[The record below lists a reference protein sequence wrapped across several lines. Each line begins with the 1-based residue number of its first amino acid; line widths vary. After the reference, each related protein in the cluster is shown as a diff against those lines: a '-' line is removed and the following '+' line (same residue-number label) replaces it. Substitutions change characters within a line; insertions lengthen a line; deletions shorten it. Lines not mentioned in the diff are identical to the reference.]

1 MLLNLEIA
9 IRHLAS
15 RVRQS
20 VVSVL
25 GVATGVGFSVA
36 MAALMEGSLLDFQQ
50 TLIEASPQIMVK
62 DEFRDP
68 PLQPAAIAFGGAVE
82 IDDMKPK
89 EEQRGIKQARALIA
103 GLEAA
108 PGLAA
113 APMLDGQVV
122 VRFGGKDVAATL
134 SGIEPDRHVRVSQL
148 DEDMVR
154 GEIDDL
160 YAAAN
165 GIIVGDGL
173 ARKLGAR
180 VGNLLNVSS
189 PAGVLLKMKLV
200 GLFHTGLVS
209 IDETHAYTLLK
220 KAQVLQNRP
229 NVINRIR
236 IAIPDLHIA
245 RAVARQLEDRI
256 GYLSESWDEANEDI
270 LAALQLRN
278 TIMYVV
284 VGAIMLVAGFG
295 IFNIVSTIIYEKA
308 KDIAILKSLGFRD
321 GDVRRTFVAEGLATG
336 VVGSVL
342 GWVLGFSLCLGLES
356 IEFTASWAVE
366 MDGLPIHYDPVHYI
380 VATSIAVAS
389 AGIAAYIPAR
399 RAARLNPVDII
410 RGAA

>member
-1 MLLNLEIA
+1 VNLNLEIA
-9 IRHLAS
+9 VRHLGS

-20 VVSVL
+20 VVSIL
-25 GVATGVGFSVA
+25 GVATGVGFSIA

-50 TLIEASPQIMVK
+50 TLIEASPQILIK
-62 DEFRDP
+62 DEYRDP
-68 PLQPAAIAFGGAVE
+68 PLQPAVLAFGGAVE
-82 IDDMKPK
+82 IDGMKPK
-89 EEQRGIKQARALIA
+89 DEQRGIKRARTVVA
-103 GLEAA
+103 GLETM
-108 PGLAA
+108 PGVAA

-134 SGIEPDRHVRVSQL
+134 SGIDPERQVRVSQL
-148 DEDMVR
+148 AEDMTR
-154 GEIDDL
+154 GTVADL
-160 YAAAN
+160 YSAAN
-165 GIIVGDGL
+165 GIILGDGL

-180 VGNLLNVSS
+180 VGNLLSVSS
-189 PAGVLLKMKLV
+189 SAGVLMKMKLV

-209 IDETHAYTLLK
+209 IDETRGYALLK

-236 IAIPDLHIA
+236 VSVPDLHQA
-245 RAVARQLEDRI
+245 RAVARRLEERI

-270 LAALQLRN
+270 LSALQVRN

-321 GDVRRTFVAEGLATG
+321 ADVRRIFVIEGVATG

-342 GWVLGFSLCLGLES
+342 GWALGFALCRALQS
-356 IEFTASWAVE
+356 IEFTARWAVE
-366 MDGLPIHYDPVHYI
+366 MEGLPIHYDPKHYLI
-380 VATSIAVAS
+380 ASTIAVAS

>member
-9 IRHLAS
+9 VRHLGS

-20 VVSVL
+20 VVSIL

-50 TLIEASPQIMVK
+50 TLIEASPQIIIK
-62 DEFRDP
+62 DEYRDP
-68 PLQPAAIAFGGAVE
+68 PQQPAVIAFGGAVQIE
-82 IDDMKPK
+82 GMKPK
-89 EEQRGIKQARALIA
+89 EEQRGIKRARALIA
-103 GLEAA
+103 GLEAT
-108 PGLAA
+108 PGMSA

-148 DEDMVR
+148 AEDMVQ
-154 GEIDDL
+154 GGVNDL
-160 YAAAN
+160 YSAAN

-173 ARKLGAR
+173 ARKIGAR

-189 PAGVLLKMKLV
+189 SAGVLLKMKLV

-209 IDETHAYTLLK
+209 VDDTHAYALLK

-236 IAIPDLHIA
+236 VSIPDLHAA
-245 RAVARQLEDRI
+245 RGVARRLEERI

-270 LAALQLRN
+270 LSALQLRN

-308 KDIAILKSLGFRD
+308 RDIAILKSLGFRD
-321 GDVRRTFVAEGLATG
+321 GDVRWIFVTEGVATG
-336 VVGSVL
+336 VIGSVL
-342 GWVLGFSLCLGLES
+342 GWVLGFALCKALQS
-356 IEFTASWAVE
+356 IEFSSSWAVE
-366 MDGLPIHYDPVHYI
+366 MEGLPIHYAPLHYL
-380 VATSIAVAS
+380 VATVIAVGS
-389 AGIAAYIPAR
+389 AGVAAYIPAR

>member
-1 MLLNLEIA
+1 MNLNLEIA
-9 IRHLAS
+9 VRHLGS

-20 VVSVL
+20 VVSIL
-25 GVATGVGFSVA
+25 GVATGVGFSIA

-50 TLIEASPQIMVK
+50 TLIEASPQILIK
-62 DEFRDP
+62 DEYRDP
-68 PLQPAAIAFGGAVE
+68 PLQPAVLAFGGAVE
-82 IDDMKPK
+82 IDGMKPK
-89 EEQRGIKQARALIA
+89 DEQRGIKRARTVVA
-103 GLEAA
+103 GLETM
-108 PGLAA
+108 PGVAA

-134 SGIEPDRHVRVSQL
+134 SGIDPERQVRVSQL
-148 DEDMVR
+148 AEDMTR
-154 GEIDDL
+154 GTVADL
-160 YAAAN
+160 YSAAN
-165 GIIVGDGL
+165 GIILGDGL

-180 VGNLLNVSS
+180 VGNLLSVSS
-189 PAGVLLKMKLV
+189 SAGVLMKMKLV

-209 IDETHAYTLLK
+209 IDETRGYALLK

-236 IAIPDLHIA
+236 VSVPDLHQA
-245 RAVARQLEDRI
+245 RAVARRLEERI

-270 LAALQLRN
+270 LSALQVRN

-321 GDVRRTFVAEGLATG
+321 ADVRRIFVIEGVATG

-342 GWVLGFSLCLGLES
+342 GWALGFALCRALQS
-356 IEFTASWAVE
+356 IEFTARWAVE
-366 MDGLPIHYDPVHYI
+366 MEGLPIHYDPKHYLI
-380 VATSIAVAS
+380 ASTIAVAS

>member
-50 TLIEASPQIMVK
+50 TLIEASPQILVK

-82 IDDMKPK
+82 IDGMKPK

-103 GLEAA
+103 GLEAV

-321 GDVRRTFVAEGLATG
+321 GDVRRIFVAEGLATG

-366 MDGLPIHYDPVHYI
+366 MDGLPIHYDPVHYM

>member
-50 TLIEASPQIMVK
+50 TLIEASPQILVK

-82 IDDMKPK
+82 IDGMKPK

-236 IAIPDLHIA
+236 ITIPDLHTA

-321 GDVRRTFVAEGLATG
+321 GDVRRIFVAEGLATG

-366 MDGLPIHYDPVHYI
+366 MDGLPIHYDPVHYM

>member
-1 MLLNLEIA
+1 
-9 IRHLAS
+9 
-15 RVRQS
+15 
-20 VVSVL
+20 
-25 GVATGVGFSVA
+25 
-36 MAALMEGSLLDFQQ
+36 
-50 TLIEASPQIMVK
+50 
-62 DEFRDP
+62 
-68 PLQPAAIAFGGAVE
+68 
-82 IDDMKPK
+82 
-89 EEQRGIKQARALIA
+89 
-103 GLEAA
+103 
-108 PGLAA
+108 
-113 APMLDGQVV
+113 
-122 VRFGGKDVAATL
+122 
-134 SGIEPDRHVRVSQL
+134 
-148 DEDMVR
+148 MVR

-321 GDVRRTFVAEGLATG
+321 GDVRRIFVAEGLATG

-366 MDGLPIHYDPVHYI
+366 MDGLPIHYDPVHYM